1 MALES
6 HNTESP
12 STGVSKADLIAETK
26 AMVTSINNTSRQI
39 ATNLATMRDRHGMTQ
54 HDIGN
59 AMGKTQ
65 PWVSLM
71 LKWHDV
77 GFIEETPFGSFSK
90 ASRERRKMEPT
101 EYKATNNPPEPRP
114 EEAPAPAPAPTNV
127 VDLDTA
133 RPSSGDAKSDRN
145 EAELMA
151 AFNTYWPHMNAI
163 SRSRF
168 AAHVLN
174 KTGAKA
180 AAA

>member
-71 LKWHDV
+71 LKWHDD

-101 EYKATNNPPEPRP
+101 EYKATNNPPEP
-114 EEAPAPAPAPTNV
+114 EEAPAPAPAPAPTNV
-127 VDLDTA
+127 VALA
-133 RPSSGDAKSDRN
+133 DR
-145 EAELMA
+145 A
-151 AFNTYWPHMNAI
+151 AI
-163 SRSRF
+163 VR
-168 AAHVLN
+168 
-174 KTGAKA
+174 
-180 AAA
+180 

>member
-71 LKWHDV
+71 LKWHDD

-90 ASRERRKMEPT
+90 ASRERRKTEPT
-101 EYKATNNPPEPRP
+101 EYKATNNPPEP

-127 VDLDTA
+127 VALADA

-145 EAELMA
+145 EAELTA

-163 SRSRF
+163 SRTRF
-168 AAHVLN
+168 TAYVLN
-174 KTGAKA
+174 KTKA
-180 AAA
+180 SAVAS

>member
-26 AMVTSINNTSRQI
+26 AMVASINNTSRQV

-71 LKWHDV
+71 LKWHDD

-114 EEAPAPAPAPTNV
+114 EEAPAPAPTNV

-151 AFNTYWPHMNAI
+151 AFNTHWPHMNAT
-163 SRSRF
+163 SRTRF
-168 AAHVLN
+168 TAHVLN
-174 KTGAKA
+174 KTKVSA
-180 AAA
+180 AAS

>member
-1 MALES
+1 MTVKS
-6 HNTESP
+6 HSAKSP
-12 STGVSKADLIAETK
+12 STGVSKSDLIAETK
-26 AMVTSINNTSRQI
+26 AMVASINNTSRQV

-59 AMGKTQ
+59 AMGETR

-71 LKWHDV
+71 LKWHDD

-101 EYKATNNPPEPRP
+101 EYKATNNPPEPRGRRRRQRQP
-114 EEAPAPAPAPTNV
+114 PTNV

-151 AFNTYWPHMNAI
+151 AFNTYWPHMNAT
-163 SRSRF
+163 SRTRF
-168 AAHVLN
+168 TAYVLN
-174 KTGAKA
+174 KTKVRAVS
-180 AAA
+180 

>member
-71 LKWHDV
+71 LKWHDD

-114 EEAPAPAPAPTNV
+114 EEAPAPAPTNV

>member
-101 EYKATNNPPEPRP
+101 EYKATNNPPE
-114 EEAPAPAPAPTNV
+114 EAPAPAPAPTNV

>member
-1 MALES
+1 MTAES
-6 HNTESP
+6 HSAELP
-12 STGVSKADLIAETK
+12 SSGVSKSDLIAETK
-26 AMVTSINNTSRQI
+26 AMVASINNASRQV

-71 LKWHDV
+71 LKWHDD

-101 EYKATNNPPEPRP
+101 EYKATNNPPEPGP
-114 EEAPAPAPAPTNV
+114 EEAPAPAPTNV

-151 AFNTYWPHMNAI
+151 AFNAYWPHMNAT
-163 SRSRF
+163 SRTRF
-168 AAHVLN
+168 TAYVLN
-174 KTGAKA
+174 KTKVRAVS
-180 AAA
+180 